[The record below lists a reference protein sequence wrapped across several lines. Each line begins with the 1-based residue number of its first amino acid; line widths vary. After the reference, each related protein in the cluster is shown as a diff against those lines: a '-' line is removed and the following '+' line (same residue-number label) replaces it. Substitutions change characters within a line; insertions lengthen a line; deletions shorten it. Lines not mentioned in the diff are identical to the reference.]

1 MIHADTD
8 GLLDKCHCGAV
19 AGFELREG
27 FCGTDP
33 ILFYRARCTDC
44 AEQTEAFQ
52 ASQYMSAV
60 NWNLL
65 VRRLKNTEW
74 K

>member
-19 AGFELREG
+19 AGFEELY
-27 FCGTDP
+27 FGTC
-33 ILFYRARCTDC
+33 LTFYSVKCTDC
-44 AEQTEAFQ
+44 PEQIN
-52 ASQYMSAV
+52 SACGTKGMAAID
-60 NWNLL
+60 WNNNI
-65 VRRLKNTEW
+65 RSIKNREG